1 MWMRITC
8 LVWLGAFCVFLGA
21 LAPKNRRSST
31 VEHRYA
37 GPAWAVN

>member
-1 MWMRITC
+1 MRSICFWM
-8 LVWLGAFCVFLGA
+8 LFGFAVFLGA